1 MTSPEFI
8 PGDLEQ
14 PGAAVRGQ
22 RRRLTA
28 GTVTLLSTSSMLT
41 ALRPRYNMLLQC
53 PRLPRGLVREKGA
66 VVLTCRSLTWTPLET
81 SQLGQRRVLN
91 KRSGHLCRNIQGLN
105 FRRNLNKPRE
115 VLKEKAMSGFPGI
128 DLPGL
133 KCSLLGGNNS
143 INHLSTTICIRR
155 QCYLG

>member
-1 MTSPEFI
+1 M
-8 PGDLEQ
+8 
-14 PGAAVRGQ
+14 GA

-28 GTVTLLSTSSMLT
+28 GTVTLLSTSSMLA
-41 ALRPRYNMLLQC
+41 ALRPRYNMPLQC

-105 FRRNLNKPRE
+105 FRRNLNKARE

-133 KCSLLGGNNS
+133 KCSLLGET
-143 INHLSTTICIRR
+143 IPSTTCQPRFVSEGNATLVNTDNAFFIASFSTF
-155 QCYLG
+155 